1 VSEGRPL
8 GRPRGGRG
16 GNAETR
22 GALLVLGAALLWSTG
37 GVGIKTLPEGP
48 LKVAFYRSAFA
59 AVTMLLVFRPRIP
72 RLTPAFLV
80 ALASYAACLT
90 TFVVATK
97 WTTAANAIFL
107 QYSGVVWVLLLSP
120 VVLAE
125 PFRARDAGAVAV
137 ALGGMTLFFTGQFG
151 HGGRGD
157 IVALLSGVFFA
168 GLVLFLRKERD
179 AGAVA
184 AVTYGNVLTAVMLL
198 PFVRDDLALSG
209 RSAVLLVFLGVFQ
222 LAGAYALFLRGL
234 KHVTATKAAIIGMA
248 EPVAN
253 PLWVFLLVGERPA
266 LLSLLGGAIVLGA
279 IAWRTLSTPTRL
291 AVAPPD

>member
-1 VSEGRPL
+1 
-8 GRPRGGRG
+8 
-16 GNAETR
+16 
-22 GALLVLGAALLWSTG
+22 
-37 GVGIKTLPEGP
+37 
-48 LKVAFYRSAFA
+48 
-59 AVTMLLVFRPRIP
+59 MLLALRPRIP

-107 QYSGVVWVLLLSP
+107 QYSGVVWVLVLSP

-125 PFRARDAGAVAV
+125 PFRTRDAAAVAV
-137 ALGGMTLFFTGQFG
+137 ALGGMTLFFTKQFG

-184 AVTYGNVLTAVMLL
+184 AVTYGNVLTAAMLL

-209 RSAVLLVFLGVFQ
+209 RSAVFLLFLGVFQ

-279 IAWRTLSTPTRL
+279 ISWRTLGASAPATP

>member
-1 VSEGRPL
+1 VTEVA
-8 GRPRGGRG
+8 RGS
-16 GNAETR
+16 ETR

-37 GVGIKTLPEGP
+37 GVGIKALAEAP

-59 AVTMLLVFRPRIP
+59 AAALVLLFRPKVP
-72 RLTPAFLV
+72 RLTPGFLV

-90 TFVVATK
+90 SFVVATK

-120 VVLAE
+120 VVLEE
-125 PFRARDAGAVAV
+125 PFRARDAIAVAA
-137 ALGGMTLFFTGQFG
+137 ALAGMGLFFAGRLG
-151 HGGRGD
+151 PGGRGD
-157 IVALLSGVFFA
+157 LVALASGVFFA

-184 AVTYGNVLTAVMLL
+184 AVTYGNVLTAVALL
-198 PFVRDDLALSG
+198 PFVAGDLALSAS
-209 RSAVLLVFLGVFQ
+209 SAAILLLLGVFQ

-234 KHVTATKAAIIGMA
+234 KRVTATRAAILGMV

-253 PLWVFLLVGERPA
+253 PLWVFLLLGERPA
-266 LLSLLGGAIVLGA
+266 FLSLIGGAVVLGA
-279 IAWRTLSTPTRL
+279 IAWRTLSTPVRL
-291 AVAPPD
+291 PVAPPD

>member
-1 VSEGRPL
+1 
-8 GRPRGGRG
+8 
-16 GNAETR
+16 
-22 GALLVLGAALLWSTG
+22 
-37 GVGIKTLPEGP
+37 
-48 LKVAFYRSAFA
+48 
-59 AVTMLLVFRPRIP
+59 MLLVFRPRIS
-72 RLTPAFLV
+72 RLTPAFLA

-107 QYSGVVWVLLLSP
+107 QYSGVVWVLLFSP
-120 VVLAE
+120 VVLGE
-125 PFRARDAGAVAV
+125 PFRTRDAAAVAV
-137 ALGGMTLFFTGQFG
+137 ALTGMTLFFTKQFS

-157 IVALLSGVFFA
+157 TVALLSGVFFA

-184 AVTYGNVLTAVMLL
+184 AVTYGNVLTAAMLL
-198 PFVRDDLALSG
+198 PFVRDDLAISG
-209 RSAVLLVFLGVFQ
+209 RSAVLLLFLGVFQ

-234 KHVTATKAAIIGMA
+234 KQVTATKAAIIGMA

-266 LLSLLGGAIVLGA
+266 LLSLLGGAVVLGA
-279 IAWRTLSTPTRL
+279 IAWRTLGASAPATP
-291 AVAPPD
+291 VAPPD

>member
-1 VSEGRPL
+1 VTED
-8 GRPRGGRG
+8 PRTIVGGRS
-16 GNAETR
+16 AETR

-59 AVTMLLVFRPRIP
+59 AVTMLLVFRPGIP
-72 RLTPAFLV
+72 RLKPAFLA

-107 QYSGVVWVLLLSP
+107 QYSGVVWVLLFSP

-137 ALGGMTLFFTGQFG
+137 ALGGMTLFFTKQFG

-184 AVTYGNVLTAVMLL
+184 AVTYGNVLTAAMLL
-198 PFVRDDLALSG
+198 PFVRHDLELSG
-209 RSAVLLVFLGVFQ
+209 RSVVLLLFLGVFQ

-234 KHVTATKAAIIGMA
+234 KHVTATKAALIGMA

-253 PLWVFLLVGERPA
+253 PVWVFLLMGERPA
-266 LLSLLGGAIVLGA
+266 LLSLLGGAVVLGA
-279 IAWRTLSTPTRL
+279 IGWRTLGASTPATP
-291 AVAPPD
+291 VAPPD

>member
-1 VSEGRPL
+1 VTEDTRTIVE
-8 GRPRGGRG
+8 RR
-16 GNAETR
+16 AETR
-22 GALLVLGAALLWSTG
+22 GALFVLGAALLWSTG

-59 AVTMLLVFRPRIP
+59 AVTMLLVFRPGIP
-72 RLTPAFLV
+72 RLKPAFLV

-137 ALGGMTLFFTGQFG
+137 ALAGMTLFFTKQFG
-151 HGGRGD
+151 RGGRGD
-157 IVALLSGVFFA
+157 VVALLSGIFFA

-184 AVTYGNVLTAVMLL
+184 AVTYGNVLTAAMLL
-198 PFVRDDLALSG
+198 PFVRHDLELSG
-209 RSAVLLVFLGVFQ
+209 RSVVLLLFLGVFQ

-234 KHVTATKAAIIGMA
+234 KHVTATKAALIGMA

-253 PLWVFLLVGERPA
+253 PVWVFLLVGERPA

-279 IAWRTLSTPTRL
+279 IAWRTLGTSAPATP
-291 AVAPPD
+291 VAPPD

>member
-1 VSEGRPL
+1 
-8 GRPRGGRG
+8 
-16 GNAETR
+16 
-22 GALLVLGAALLWSTG
+22 
-37 GVGIKTLPEGP
+37 
-48 LKVAFYRSAFA
+48 
-59 AVTMLLVFRPRIP
+59 VTMLLVFRPGIP
-72 RLTPAFLV
+72 RLKPAFLA

-107 QYSGVVWVLLLSP
+107 QYSGVVWVLLFSP

-137 ALGGMTLFFTGQFG
+137 ALGGMTLFFTKQFG

-184 AVTYGNVLTAVMLL
+184 AVTYGNVLTAAMLL
-198 PFVRDDLALSG
+198 PFVRLDLELSG
-209 RSAVLLVFLGVFQ
+209 RSVVLLLFLGVFQ

-234 KHVTATKAAIIGMA
+234 KHVTATKAALIGMA

-253 PLWVFLLVGERPA
+253 PVWVFLLMGERPA
-266 LLSLLGGAIVLGA
+266 LLSLLGGAVVLGA
-279 IAWRTLSTPTRL
+279 IGWRTLGASTPATP
-291 AVAPPD
+291 VAPPD

>member
-1 VSEGRPL
+1 
-8 GRPRGGRG
+8 
-16 GNAETR
+16 
-22 GALLVLGAALLWSTG
+22 VLAAALLWSTG
-37 GVGIKTLPEGP
+37 GVGIKALPDGP

-59 AVTMLLVFRPRIP
+59 AVTMLLVFRPRFP

-107 QYSGVVWVLLLSP
+107 QYSGVVWVLILSP

-125 PFRARDAGAVAV
+125 PFRARDAAAVGV
-137 ALGGMTLFFTGQFG
+137 ALAGMTLFFTGQFG

-157 IVALLSGVFFA
+157 VVALLSGVFFA
-168 GLVLFLRKERD
+168 GLVLSLRKERD

-184 AVTYGNVLTAVMLL
+184 AVTYGNVLTAAMLL
-198 PFVRDDLALSG
+198 PFLRGDLALSG
-209 RSAVLLVFLGVFQ
+209 RSASILVFLGVFQ

-253 PLWVFLLVGERPA
+253 PLWVFLFVGERPA
-266 LLSLLGGAIVLGA
+266 LLSLAGGAIVLGA
-279 IAWRTLSTPTRL
+279 IAWRTLGASAPATP
-291 AVAPPD
+291 VAPPD